1 MNYQPVISLFL
12 FCLFAFGAQGSPM
25 CDSLPQPM
33 KSRILAFSE
42 TEGPDSGKAVLNLY
56 LHDDYDETVLG
67 ATALLQRANP
77 SQVHGRISQWDGR
90 CQFKVLPGTY
100 EMRIQLTGMASFEQ
114 ENVELQAG
122 RQYEMEIEL
131 IRMSPPVPS
140 AKSQAG
146 NNRRR

>member
-1 MNYQPVISLFL
+1 MAAEII
-12 FCLFAFGAQGSPM
+12 
-25 CDSLPQPM
+25 D
-33 KSRILAFSE
+33 
-42 TEGPDSGKAVLNLY
+42 GKAFAEGLRERVGKLAASFEKEAGRKAGLAVVLVGEDPASQIYVRNKGKQ
-56 LHDDYDETVLG
+56 TV
-67 ATALLQRANP
+67 A
-77 SQVHGRISQWDGR
+77 
-90 CQFKVLPGTY
+90 C
-100 EMRIQLTGMASFEQ
+100 GMASFEQ